1 MVGPFLDDHVAT
13 LGLDAGDFGA
23 VTGPTSTLLRWPAPD
38 PLLQFRM
45 IAGLPHKYPSADN
58 NPAGFAAAPE
68 FWDFFRAH
76 RLP

>member
-1 MVGPFLDDHVAT
+1 MIR
-13 LGLDAGDFGA
+13 GL
-23 VTGPTSTLLRWPAPD
+23 R
-38 PLLQFRM
+38 
-45 IAGLPHKYPSADN
+45 HKYPSADN

>member
-1 MVGPFLDDHVAT
+1 MIR
-13 LGLDAGDFGA
+13 GL
-23 VTGPTSTLLRWPAPD
+23 R
-38 PLLQFRM
+38 
-45 IAGLPHKYPSADN
+45 HKYPDADN